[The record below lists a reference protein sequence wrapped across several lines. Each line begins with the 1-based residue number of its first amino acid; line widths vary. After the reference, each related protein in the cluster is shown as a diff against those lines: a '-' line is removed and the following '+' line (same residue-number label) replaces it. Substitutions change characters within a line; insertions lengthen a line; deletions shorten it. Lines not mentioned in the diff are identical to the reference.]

1 MLSVTQNA
9 LKEKQKET
17 KQTQSTHLGYFNKG
31 ENEFVAFFFFFL
43 QTQMNILS
51 YNSIIILLNS
61 FE

>member
-31 ENEFVAFFFFFL
+31 ENEFVAFFFFFFL
-43 QTQMNILS
+43 ANP
-51 YNSIIILLNS
+51 NEHS
-61 FE
+61 FL